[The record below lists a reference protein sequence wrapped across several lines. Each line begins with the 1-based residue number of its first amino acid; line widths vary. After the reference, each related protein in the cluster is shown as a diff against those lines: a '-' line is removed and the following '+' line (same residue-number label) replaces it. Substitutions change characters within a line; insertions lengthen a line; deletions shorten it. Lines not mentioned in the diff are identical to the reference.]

1 MTLRNR
7 LTITFLALL
16 GTALLA
22 LVLVSYR
29 VGALPRLAIREA
41 ELNHKSAAV
50 ARLHAELDLPEY
62 SLATDSGHILP
73 AHETLPKMLVDG
85 IGEALVPL
93 HELGLEGAALLAKID
108 AAKESFQLVIETR
121 PLDAKRVRKLYWS
134 LVAVRLEYEQLAADA
149 QGEAAD
155 AGLAVVSWA
164 AGLCVLIMV
173 ELGVFWILVRRW
185 TIYPITSM
193 ARETQRMRG
202 GESEVRLQVIR
213 PDELGQLAA
222 SFNDLVAR
230 LQEHQRQLANARK
243 QAAIGEISSGVAH
256 GMRNPLAVI
265 RLTAQR
271 LEQAGAI
278 GRNELGM
285 LSEIIQQ
292 VDRVDA
298 RITRLLR
305 FASSVHLRYEPV
317 EFEWLSSA
325 VSRESQAALR
335 ERDVA
340 LIIVDDTGGTACPI
354 DPDLAVQAVVECVS
368 NSAIHSSPGAEVVLR
383 GRTTGDGNGQPP
395 EWVVSIEDRGRG
407 IDEKAV
413 DSVFDLFFTMREDG
427 TGVGLSMVKKILEQH
442 HGRIEIQSQLGR
454 GTTIQLI
461 WPLRVDGSSLSYAQ
475 NPSPEGSL
483 DAGQRP
489 SASRPT
495 GAASAPPRID

>member
-22 LVLVSYR
+22 LVLVFYR
-29 VGALPRLAIREA
+29 VGELPRLAFLES
-41 ELNHKSAAV
+41 ELNHKSAAI
-50 ARLHAELDLPEY
+50 ARLRAELDLPEAP
-62 SLATDSGHILP
+62 SATNSPTAIAGN
-73 AHETLPKMLVDG
+73 ETLAGRLAEG
-85 IGEALVPL
+85 IDEALVPP
-93 HELGLEGAALLAKID
+93 HGQKFDTKGQKKVGKAKAALQSVL
-108 AAKESFQLVIETR
+108 ETR
-121 PLDAKRVRKLYWS
+121 LQDAKQVRDLDQT
-134 LVAVRLEYEQLAADA
+134 LEAVQLEYHQWSADV
-149 QGEAAD
+149 QGQVAD

-164 AGLCVLIMV
+164 AGLCVLITV
-173 ELGVFWILVRRW
+173 ELGVFWILIRRW
-185 TIYPITSM
+185 TIYPIRSL
-193 ARETQRMRG
+193 ARKTQRMRG
-202 GESEVRLQVIR
+202 GESEVRLPVTGH
-213 PDELGQLAA
+213 DELGQLAA

-271 LEQAGAI
+271 LEQSDTT
-278 GRNELGM
+278 GRNELAM

-305 FASSVHLRYEPV
+305 FASSVHLRLEPV
-317 EFEWLSSA
+317 EFEWLSNA
-325 VSRESQAALR
+325 VRRESQAALR

-340 LIIVDDTGGTACPI
+340 LTVVDDTFGTACPI

-368 NSAIHSSPGAEVVLR
+368 NSAIHSPPGAEVVLR
-383 GRTTGDGNGQPP
+383 GRTTGPDNGHPQ

-407 IDEKAV
+407 IDQKV
-413 DSVFDLFFTMREDG
+413 LDNIFDLFFTLREDG
-427 TGVGLSMVKKILEQH
+427 TGVGLSMVKKILDQH
-442 HGRIEIQSQLGR
+442 RGRIEIQSQLGH

-461 WPLRVDGSSLSYAQ
+461 WPLKIDGSSLSHGEELAA
-475 NPSPEGSL
+475 EGLLQPRTDSL
-483 DAGQRP
+483 R
-489 SASRPT
+489 S
-495 GAASAPPRID
+495 